1 MMNGYDMGYGMGFG
15 WVWTLLLITIAG
27 VAIMALMQ
35 YLKSE
40 G

>member
-15 WVWTLLLITIAG
+15 WVWTLLLIVIAG

-35 YLKSE
+35 YLKK
-40 G
+40 

>member
-1 MMNGYDMGYGMGFG
+1 ME
-15 WVWTLLLITIAG
+15 WASVRWTLLFIVIAG

-35 YLKSE
+35 YLKNE